1 MHRPLAHHA
10 LPGAAMTQQS
20 ILTVPW
26 VVLEDAQV
34 HQVDADAPTVA
45 TPAANIEEDTNNGG
59 RRWFRFFVALSA
71 AWCVLAA
78 LLLLAGALAPV
89 RGNAVTYVAGMA
101 GLFCAAFLAL
111 TWPRPDGPETF
122 HTFDVYPVGQCT
134 PSRANTLTGRGS
146 S

>member
-26 VVLEDAQV
+26 VSLEDAQV

-59 RRWFRFFVALSA
+59 RRWFWLFIGLSVAWVFVVA
-71 AWCVLAA
+71 AMLLTGAMFPIEGNAAAYLVLMTGLILAA
-78 LLLLAGALAPV
+78 LV
-89 RGNAVTYVAGMA
+89 
-101 GLFCAAFLAL
+101 AL
-111 TWPRPDGPETF
+111 TCPRADGDEEFVTLGLY
-122 HTFDVYPVGQCT
+122 TVGQCT